1 MRTPSRVKASQKQQI
16 SNFVSYQS
24 PVGGW
29 NAVDALADMKPAE
42 AIWLDNWFPQP
53 GYCEI
58 RGGSVSHATGMGGT
72 GKTLVVYN
80 GLNGANKMFC
90 ATTTNVYDVS
100 SSGAVGSSVA
110 ARTNG
115 KHQSLMFGDGTNNYL
130 IMCNGVD
137 KPLYYNGSTWLAV
150 DGVTSPALTGITTTN
165 LIAPLIHKGRLMFIE
180 KDSLS
185 FWYLAAG
192 VAGGALTEFPL
203 DGVAQRGGYLM
214 AGASWTVD
222 GGSGPD
228 DRMIFVTSE
237 GEIIAYQGTNP
248 GSASTWAL
256 IGVYTIAP
264 PLGRSCIFKTGSEL
278 VILTEQGAYPLS
290 TIWNATGLDY
300 SKAATRKIQQIFNES
315 ANSYGSIYGWKA
327 ISHPN
332 QSAIIVNV
340 PLAEDGTHHQYVMN
354 TITNAWCRFLGWD
367 AEDFAVFNGE
377 LYYCQG
383 TRVIKAW
390 TGNADQGSNIV
401 AYAKTAFSYF
411 SQRGQQK
418 SFKMFRPVLSVNGSL
433 SFLIDLDVDFED
445 AEIVGVASYTVSASG
460 VWDVSSWD
468 EAFWQSGLQVIKNWQ
483 TPSVWTGFCAAG
495 KLKIA
500 TNSLTVQWMSVDYV
514 FETGNGI

>member
-1 MRTPSRVKASQKQQI
+1 
-16 SNFVSYQS
+16 
-24 PVGGW
+24 
-29 NAVDALADMKPAE
+29 
-42 AIWLDNWFPQP
+42 
-53 GYCEI
+53 
-58 RGGSVSHATGMGGT
+58 
-72 GKTLVVYN
+72 
-80 GLNGANKMFC
+80 
-90 ATTTNVYDVS
+90 
-100 SSGAVGSSVA
+100 
-110 ARTNG
+110 
-115 KHQSLMFGDGTNNYL
+115 
-130 IMCNGVD
+130 
-137 KPLYYNGSTWLAV
+137 
-150 DGVTSPALTGITTTN
+150 
-165 LIAPLIHKGRLMFIE
+165 
-180 KDSLS
+180 
-185 FWYLAAG
+185 
-192 VAGGALTEFPL
+192 
-203 DGVAQRGGYLM
+203 
-214 AGASWTVD
+214 
-222 GGSGPD
+222 
-228 DRMIFVTSE
+228 
-237 GEIIAYQGTNP
+237 
-248 GSASTWAL
+248 
-256 IGVYTIAP
+256 
-264 PLGRSCIFKTGSEL
+264 
-278 VILTEQGAYPLS
+278 
-290 TIWNATGLDY
+290 
-300 SKAATRKIQQIFNES
+300 
-315 ANSYGSIYGWKA
+315 
-327 ISHPN
+327 
-332 QSAIIVNV
+332 V

-460 VWDVSSWD
+460 VWDVSNWD